1 MGVDQRLSLAEFSR
15 SYIRSRRMISTE
27 PAGLTGK
34 SSEISDF
41 PISEN
46 NFALQIL
53 RGMWKGDDVDLPAD
67 PFQTVARMR
76 GEP

>member
-1 MGVDQRLSLAEFSR
+1 MGVDQRISLAEFSR
-15 SYIRSRRMISTE
+15 SYIRSRRKIPTK

-34 SSEISDF
+34 SSKTSDF
-41 PISEN
+41 QISEN

-53 RGMWKGDDVDLPAD
+53 RGMSKGDDVDFPAD
-67 PFQTVARMR
+67 PFQTVDWMR